1 MVVPYNGRCQRL
13 PRGGQRPART
23 NPRLT
28 SERSRLT
35 IRLTAALPRI
45 DESQAMSHETSLR
58 KLVRRKNARL
68 AVALVA
74 LLGVGLWAWSQ
85 GLNGPYH
92 FDDNI
97 TPLDDPASQ
106 SLSAWQQHF
115 THTLRPLTKLTYAL
129 EAETAVA
136 DTPAARRVV
145 SIVLHGVSAG
155 LLLILIGRLAPGTT
169 LYGAAGLATVW
180 FLHPVHADAM
190 LLASGRSAVVSNLFV
205 IAALLALE
213 RSRLWTAT
221 LLFALACLARE
232 TAIAALLPLGVLVAA
247 RHPKQWRRRVRELMP
262 LGATAVLALAWMVAT
277 PRYQQLAAYSLL
289 GRPVAASAI
298 SQIGAVPVGLRLLFQ
313 PAALS
318 IDYGIPLPLSVT
330 DTLFLVGV
338 GLYVSAAAGVVFF
351 LHRSRAVA
359 VGLAVWLAALLPT
372 QSVVPKIDALSNRP
386 LGLALVGL
394 LLAAAPVVA
403 MALRATAQE
412 SDEPNADRAQPMWHA
427 VPATCAFSILVASLA
442 VATASRAALFQSDL
456 RLWEDAAAK
465 SRVNER
471 PYVQYAVLLKEDG
484 RNQEALAAL
493 STAARINPFN
503 PQVAA
508 MSRVIRLHE
517 VTP

>member
-1 MVVPYNGRCQRL
+1 
-13 PRGGQRPART
+13 
-23 NPRLT
+23 
-28 SERSRLT
+28 
-35 IRLTAALPRI
+35 
-45 DESQAMSHETSLR
+45 MSHSSLGKR
-58 KLVRRKNARL
+58 VGRKNARL
-68 AVALVA
+68 AGALIV

-92 FDDNI
+92 FDDYI

-106 SLSAWQQHF
+106 SLSAWQHHL

-136 DTPAARRVV
+136 DTPVARRVV

-155 LLLILIGRLAPGTT
+155 LLLIVIGRLAPGTT
-169 LYGAAGLATVW
+169 RYGAACLATVW
-180 FLHPVHADAM
+180 FLHPVHADAL

-221 LLFALACLARE
+221 LLFALARLARE

-247 RHPKQWRRRVRELMP
+247 RHPGQWRRCVQELMP
-262 LGATAVLALAWMVAT
+262 LAATAALALVWMMAT

-289 GRPVAASAI
+289 GRPFAASAI
-298 SQIGAVPVGLRLLFQ
+298 SQIGAIPVGLRLLFQ

-318 IDYGIPLPLSVT
+318 IDYGIALPVNVT
-330 DTLFLVGV
+330 DTLFLVGL
-338 GLYVSAAAGVVFF
+338 GLYASAAAGVVFF

-359 VGLAVWLAALLPT
+359 VGLALWLAALLPT
-372 QSVVPKIDALSNRP
+372 QSVVPKIDALANRP

-394 LLAAAPVVA
+394 LFAVAPLVE
-403 MALRATAQE
+403 MALRASAKE
-412 SDEPNADRAQPMWHA
+412 SAEPDGDRAQPGWRA
-427 VPATCAFSILVASLA
+427 LPATCALVIVVASLA